1 MLSFSTPVA
10 KLNRIGKTT
19 AARLKKLGIVT
30 AADLLWHLPSYHDDL
45 SQITPISQVKINKK
59 VTIKARV
66 ELIANRRSKVKK
78 MNLTEGLVRDETGSI
93 KVIWFNQPFLTKQIK
108 VGDELYLSGRV
119 DDEFYTLQLTNP
131 LWEKVKE
138 DTIHTARIVPVYP
151 TTSGLTQKQLR
162 FLIKQVLPLAKE
174 VDDYLP
180 NQIRHQYKLMH
191 LSDALFNI
199 HWPDNLTKLSEARRR
214 LKFDELF
221 RLQLVQIKSKFD
233 LKSQRAPRIPFLE
246 SATKELVNSL
256 PFQLTNDQRK
266 AAWEILQDLDRS
278 VPMNRL
284 LQGDVGS
291 GKTVVAAIACLNCA
305 LNDFQAVMLAPTEI
319 LAFQHWQT
327 LNKTLANFNIPLAL
341 FTRSH
346 KLTTT
351 SDKKLTKKEL
361 LRQIK
366 EGEVKIIIGTHAL
379 LQEEVFFSNLGLIV
393 IDEQHRFGVEQRKQ
407 LKDKTS
413 DLLPHFLS
421 MTATP
426 IPRTLALTVY
436 GDLDI
441 SIIRQKPPGRK
452 EIITQIITPD
462 KRQQAYNFIRDR
474 VKQGEQVFV
483 ICPLIEES
491 DKLGVKAAVSEW
503 ERLQQEVFPEFKVGL
518 VHGKIK
524 AKDKQEIMAKFKN
537 KEIDILVATAVVEV
551 GVDIPDATIM
561 VIEGAQ
567 RFGLAQLHQFR
578 GRVGRSDKQSYCF
591 LFTDQFDSK
600 TISRLKAMEQT
611 NDGLK
616 LAEFD
621 LNIRG
626 MGDLYGVR
634 QSGMPSFKIA
644 SFQDLDIIKQAR
656 QAAQQVINESPDLAL
671 YPLLKKYFDTKI
683 KQIHLE

>member
-10 KLNRIGKTT
+10 KLNRIGKVIAT
-19 AARLKKLGIVT
+19 RLKKLDITT
-30 AADLLWHLPSYHDDL
+30 AADLLWHLPSHYEDL
-45 SQITPISQVKINKK
+45 SQVTPISQVKINEK

-108 VGDELYLSGRV
+108 AGDELYLSGKV

-131 LWEKVKE
+131 LWEKVKN
-138 DTIHTARIVPVYP
+138 DTIHTARIVPIYP
-151 TTSGLTQKQLR
+151 STAGLTQKQLR
-162 FLIKQVLPLAKE
+162 FLIKQVLPLAKQIE
-174 VDDYLP
+174 DYLP
-180 NQIRHQYKLMH
+180 NQIKHQFKLMH
-191 LSDALFNI
+191 LSDALLNI
-199 HWPDNLTKLSEARRR
+199 HWPDNADKLRSAQRR

-221 RLQLVQIKSKFD
+221 WLQLIQVKNKVD
-233 LKSQRAPRIPFLE
+233 LKEHRAPRIPFLE
-246 SATKELVNSL
+246 SATKKLVNSL
-256 PFQLTNDQRK
+256 PFNLTDDQRK
-266 AAWEILQDLDRS
+266 AAWEILQDLDKTA
-278 VPMNRL
+278 PMNRL

-305 LNDFQAVMLAPTEI
+305 LNNLQAVLLAPTEI

-327 LNKTLANFNIPLAL
+327 LNQTLENFNIPIAL

-346 KLTTT
+346 KLATT

-361 LRQIK
+361 LKQIK
-366 EGEVKIIIGTHAL
+366 EGEIKIIIGTHAL
-379 LQEEVFFSNLGLIV
+379 LQEDVFFSNLGLIV

-407 LKDKTS
+407 LKDKTP

-441 SIIRQKPPGRK
+441 SLIRQKPPGRK
-452 EIITQIITPD
+452 EIITKLITPD
-462 KRQQAYNFIRDR
+462 KRQHSYDFIREKI
-474 VKQGEQVFV
+474 KQGEQAFV

-491 DKLGVKAAVSEW
+491 DKLGVKAATSEW
-503 ERLQQEVFPEFKVGL
+503 EHLQKKVFPEFKIGL
-518 VHGKIK
+518 LHGKIK

-656 QAAQQVINESPDLAL
+656 QAAQQIINESPDLSL
-671 YPLLKKYFDTKI
+671 YPLLKKYFDRKY
-683 KQIHLE
+683 KEVHLE

>member
-10 KLNRIGKTT
+10 KLNRIGKAT
-19 AARLKKLGIVT
+19 AARLKKIGINTV
-30 AADLLWHLPSYHDDL
+30 ADLIWHLPSYHEDL
-45 SQITPISQVKINKK
+45 SRIVPINQVKVNQK

-66 ELIANRRSKVKK
+66 ELIANRRSKIKK
-78 MNLTEGLVRDETGSI
+78 MNLTEGLVSDDTGSI

-108 VGDELYLSGRV
+108 AGDELYLSGKV
-119 DDEFYTLQLTNP
+119 DDEYYTLQLTNP
-131 LWEKVKE
+131 LWEKVKS
-138 DTIHTARIVPVYP
+138 DTIHTARIVPIYP
-151 TTSGLTQKQLR
+151 ATSGLTQKQLR
-162 FLIKQVLPLAKE
+162 FLIKQILPLVRE
-174 VDDYLP
+174 MDDYLP
-180 NQIRHQYKLMH
+180 NQIKYQFKLMH

-199 HWPDNLTKLSEARRR
+199 HWPDNLTKLSEAKRR

-221 RLQLVQIKSKFD
+221 GLQIVQAKSKVD

-246 SATKELVNSL
+246 SATKKLVNSL
-256 PFQLTNDQRK
+256 PFKLTDDQRK
-266 AAWEILQDLDRS
+266 AAWEILQDLDKNI
-278 VPMNRL
+278 PMNRL

-305 LNDFQAVMLAPTEI
+305 LNNFQAVLLAPTEI

-327 LNKTLANFNIPLAL
+327 LNKTLTDFNVPISL

-346 KLTTT
+346 RLTTI

-361 LRQIK
+361 LKKIK

-379 LQEEVFFSNLGLIV
+379 LQEDVFFNNLALIV

-407 LKDKTS
+407 LKDKTPN
-413 DLLPHFLS
+413 LLPHFLS

-426 IPRTLALTVY
+426 IPRTLALTIY

-441 SIIRQKPPGRK
+441 SLIKQKPPGRK
-452 EIITQIITPD
+452 EIITRLITPD
-462 KRQQAYNFIRDR
+462 KRKQAYNFIRGKI
-474 VKQGEQVFV
+474 KQGQQAFV

-491 DKLGVKAAVSEW
+491 DKLGVKAATSEW
-503 ERLQQEVFPEFKVGL
+503 EQLQKKVLPEFKIGL
-518 VHGKIK
+518 LHGKMK
-524 AKDKQEIMAKFKN
+524 AKDKQEVMVKFKN

-561 VIEGAQ
+561 VIEGAH

-591 LFTDQFDSK
+591 LFTDQFDNK
-600 TISRLKAMEQT
+600 TISRLKAMEKT

-634 QSGMPSFKIA
+634 QSGMPNFKIA
-644 SFQDLDIIKQAR
+644 SFEDLDIIKQAR
-656 QAAQQVINESPDLAL
+656 QAAQQIINESPDLSL
-671 YPLLKKYFDTKI
+671 YPLLKKYFDDKI
-683 KQIHLE
+683 KTVHLE

>member
-10 KLNRIGKTT
+10 KLNRIGKAT
-19 AARLKKLGIVT
+19 AARLKKMGIT
-30 AADLLWHLPSYHDDL
+30 AVADLIWHLPSYHEDL
-45 SQITPISQVKINKK
+45 SRIVPINQVKVNEK

-66 ELIANRRSKVKK
+66 ELIANRRSKIKK
-78 MNLTEGLVRDETGSI
+78 MNLTEGLVSDDTGSI

-108 VGDELYLSGRV
+108 VGDELYLSGKV
-119 DDEFYTLQLTNP
+119 DDEYYTLQLTNP
-131 LWEKVKE
+131 LWEKVKS
-138 DTIHTARIVPVYP
+138 DTIHTARIVPIYP
-151 TTSGLTQKQLR
+151 ATSGLTQKQLR
-162 FLIKQVLPLAKE
+162 FLIKQILPLVRE
-174 VDDYLP
+174 MDDYLP
-180 NQIRHQYKLMH
+180 NQIKYQFKLMH

-199 HWPDNLTKLSEARRR
+199 HWPDNLTKLSEAKRR

-221 RLQLVQIKSKFD
+221 GLQIVQAKSKVD

-246 SATKELVNSL
+246 SATKKLVNSL
-256 PFQLTNDQRK
+256 PFKLTDDQRK
-266 AAWEILQDLDRS
+266 AAWEILQDLDKNI
-278 VPMNRL
+278 PMNRL

-305 LNDFQAVMLAPTEI
+305 LNNFQAVLLAPTEI

-327 LNKTLANFNIPLAL
+327 LNKTLADFNVPISL

-346 KLTTT
+346 RLTTI

-366 EGEVKIIIGTHAL
+366 EGEIKIIIGTHAL
-379 LQEEVFFSNLGLIV
+379 LQEDVFFNNLALIV

-407 LKDKTS
+407 LKDKTPN
-413 DLLPHFLS
+413 LLPHFLS

-426 IPRTLALTVY
+426 IPRTLALTIY

-441 SIIRQKPPGRK
+441 SLIKQKPPGRK
-452 EIITQIITPD
+452 EIITRLITPD
-462 KRQQAYNFIRDR
+462 KRKKAYNFIREKI
-474 VKQGEQVFV
+474 KQGQQAFV

-491 DKLGVKAAVSEW
+491 DKLGVKAATSEW
-503 ERLQQEVFPEFKVGL
+503 EQLQKKVFPEFKIGL
-518 VHGKIK
+518 LHGKMK
-524 AKDKQEIMAKFKN
+524 AKDKQEVMVKFKN

-561 VIEGAQ
+561 VIEGAH

-591 LFTDQFDSK
+591 LLTDQFDSK
-600 TISRLKAMEQT
+600 TISRLKAMEKT

-634 QSGMPSFKIA
+634 QSGTPNFKIA
-644 SFQDLDIIKQAR
+644 SFEDLDIIKQAR
-656 QAAQQVINESPDLAL
+656 QAAQQIINESPDLSL
-671 YPLLKKYFDTKI
+671 YPLLKKYFDDKI
-683 KQIHLE
+683 KAVHLE

>member
-10 KLNRIGKTT
+10 KLNRIGKAT
-19 AARLKKLGIVT
+19 AARLKKMGIT
-30 AADLLWHLPSYHDDL
+30 AVADLIWHLPSYHEDL
-45 SQITPISQVKINKK
+45 SRIVPINQVKVNEK

-66 ELIANRRSKVKK
+66 ELIANRRSKIKK
-78 MNLTEGLVRDETGSI
+78 MNLTEGLVSDDTGSI

-108 VGDELYLSGRV
+108 VGDELYLSGKV
-119 DDEFYTLQLTNP
+119 DDEYYTLQLTNP
-131 LWEKVKE
+131 LWEKVKS
-138 DTIHTARIVPVYP
+138 DTIHTARIVPIYP
-151 TTSGLTQKQLR
+151 ATSGLTQKQLR
-162 FLIKQVLPLAKE
+162 FLIKQILPLVRE
-174 VDDYLP
+174 MDDYLP
-180 NQIRHQYKLMH
+180 NQIKYQFKLMH

-199 HWPDNLTKLSEARRR
+199 HWPDNLTKLSEAKRR

-221 RLQLVQIKSKFD
+221 GLQIVQAKSKVD

-246 SATKELVNSL
+246 SATKKLVNSL
-256 PFQLTNDQRK
+256 PFKLTDDQRK
-266 AAWEILQDLDRS
+266 AAWEILQDLDKNI
-278 VPMNRL
+278 PMNRL

-305 LNDFQAVMLAPTEI
+305 LNNFQAVLLAPTEI

-327 LNKTLANFNIPLAL
+327 LNKTLADFNVPISL

-346 KLTTT
+346 RLTTI

-361 LRQIK
+361 LKQIK
-366 EGEVKIIIGTHAL
+366 EGEIKIIIGTHAL
-379 LQEEVFFSNLGLIV
+379 LQEDVFFNNLALIV

-407 LKDKTS
+407 LKDKTPN
-413 DLLPHFLS
+413 LLPHFLS

-426 IPRTLALTVY
+426 IPRTLALTIY

-441 SIIRQKPPGRK
+441 SLIKQKPPGRK
-452 EIITQIITPD
+452 EIITRLITPD
-462 KRQQAYNFIRDR
+462 KRKKAYNFIREKI
-474 VKQGEQVFV
+474 KQGQQAFV

-491 DKLGVKAAVSEW
+491 DKLGVKAATSEW
-503 ERLQQEVFPEFKVGL
+503 EQLQKKVFPEFKIGL
-518 VHGKIK
+518 LHGKMK
-524 AKDKQEIMAKFKN
+524 AKDKQEVMVKFKN

-561 VIEGAQ
+561 VIEGAH

-600 TISRLKAMEQT
+600 TISRLKAMEKT

-634 QSGMPSFKIA
+634 QSGMPNFKIA
-644 SFQDLDIIKQAR
+644 SFEDLDIIKQAR
-656 QAAQQVINESPDLAL
+656 QAAQQIINESPDLSL
-671 YPLLKKYFDTKI
+671 YPLLKKYFDDKI
-683 KQIHLE
+683 KTVHLE